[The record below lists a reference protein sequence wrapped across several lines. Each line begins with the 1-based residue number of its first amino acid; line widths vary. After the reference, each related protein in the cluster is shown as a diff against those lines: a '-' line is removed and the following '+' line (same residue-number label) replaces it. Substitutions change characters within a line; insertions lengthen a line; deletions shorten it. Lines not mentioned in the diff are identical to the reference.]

1 MTNQDDLMTVIF
13 NQLELL
19 QELAIKAGDADLA
32 QDLGATFA
40 RSLERYCEGKRASL
54 SDKLDGIR
62 HNAA

>member
-32 QDLGATFA
+32 QDLSATFA

-54 SDKLDGIR
+54 STKLEAGKR
-62 HNAA
+62 TAA